1 MFPPGVAD
9 AFERELG
16 FTESEWLRGLSGA
29 VGEHALQR
37 PSAGQARV
45 TIGDGWL
52 HLRWTHLSPRRLAL
66 VRIPRLQVQFR
77 FEGVAA
83 PARQVFMSH
92 FDRYMQRGGG

>member
-1 MFPPGVAD
+1 MRA
-9 AFERELG
+9 A
-16 FTESEWLRGLSGA
+16 SSA
-29 VGEHALQR
+29 VPSQNGCGGCPARWAEHALQR
-37 PSAGQARV
+37 PAAGQARV

-52 HLRWTHLSPRRLAL
+52 HLRWTALAPRRLAL
-66 VRIPRLQVQFR
+66 VRIPRLHVEFR

>member
-16 FTESEWLRGLSGA
+16 FSESEWLRGLSGA

-92 FDRYMQRGGG
+92 FDRYLQRGGG